1 MADAA
6 RSNCNVSWAFGH
18 VPHPPS
24 ELANGVDGVLLP
36 ALLLL
41 ESEEF
46 GAWEKTITKYYST
59 NKIKI

>member
-1 MADAA
+1 
-6 RSNCNVSWAFGH
+6 

-41 ESEEF
+41 ESDEL
-46 GAWEKTITKYYST
+46 GA
-59 NKIKI
+59 